1 MQDNKQAGLACPV
14 NPLVKHR
21 NELWKVRIMP
31 PASCCAP
38 LLPAS
43 SESISLRSLSRCNVV
58 LCFFPGTGKQIILV
72 LFGICL
78 NSVTIISCQLPS
90 KGVVPA
96 VQICISQ
103 TCNHAG
109 KRQHICI
116 AIPALP
122 GTRLVSIKHMSSVFN
137 SLLTQSKLILL
148 LFFPL
153 WLYQ

>member
-1 MQDNKQAGLACPV
+1 MSSKSSGKTQKRALEGEDYASSKLLCSSATCIVRKHLLEE
-14 NPLVKHR
+14 PLPLQR
-21 NELWKVRIMP
+21 
-31 PASCCAP
+31 CP
-38 LLPAS
+38 LLLPWDRKTDYS
-43 SESISLRSLSRCNVV
+43 SPLCSNV
-58 LCFFPGTGKQIILV
+58 
-72 LFGICL
+72 GICL